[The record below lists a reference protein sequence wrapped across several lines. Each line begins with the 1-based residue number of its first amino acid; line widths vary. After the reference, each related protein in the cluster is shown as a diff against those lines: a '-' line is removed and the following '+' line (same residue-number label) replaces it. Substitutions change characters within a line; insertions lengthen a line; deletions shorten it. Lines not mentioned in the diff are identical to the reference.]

1 MVEETEAALILEFG
15 KNSEFFKKN
24 KKMLQY
30 SLNGF
35 SRVFILWIIKHN
47 GPIHG
52 YEIMKEL
59 DKFFTVPIRDG
70 VMKKSTSSKIYPILK
85 KMEDSELILGEWE
98 TNEENKQVKIY
109 SITTR
114 GKVLLKMI
122 ARSQNSLSKNPQW
135 ILFKEDFYNEAE
147 IST

>member
-1 MVEETEAALILEFG
+1 MVDETESALILEFG

-35 SRVFILWIIKHN
+35 SRVFILWIIKHY

-59 DKFFTVPIRDG
+59 DKFFTAPIREG
-70 VMKKSTSSKIYPILK
+70 IMKKSTSSKIYPILK
-85 KMEDSELILGEWE
+85 KMEDSELILGDWE

-109 SITTR
+109 SITTK
-114 GKVLLKMI
+114 GEVLLKMI
-122 ARSQNSLSKNPQW
+122 ARNQNVLRKNPQW
-135 ILFKEDFYNEAE
+135 IAFIEDFHNE
-147 IST
+147 SQMS